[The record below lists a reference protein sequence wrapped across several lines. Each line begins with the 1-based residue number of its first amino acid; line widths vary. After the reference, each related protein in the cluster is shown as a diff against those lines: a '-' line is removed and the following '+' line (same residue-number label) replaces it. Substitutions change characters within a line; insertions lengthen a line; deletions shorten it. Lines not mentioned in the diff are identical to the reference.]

1 MKIKKLNKNLI
12 NKIAAGEVVD
22 GPYSVIKELLE
33 NSIDAKASS
42 IIIELQN
49 AGMDLIR
56 VIDNGT
62 GMKKDDLMLAF
73 ERYATSKIDKI
84 GDLENISS
92 LGFRGEALPSIASIS
107 EIEAYSRTKD
117 DKVGQTIKLK
127 NGKIMDKHPRG
138 GSIGTNITVKNIFY
152 NVPARK
158 KFMKSQRSESLKISE
173 YLQNFF
179 LSYPNIMF
187 KVIKNGKENIFL
199 EPASL
204 KQRFLQLFHGVKNE
218 DLIDIIFERDGIM
231 IKGIVSNTV
240 SYKKNKKR
248 IFISVNGRIIKDNL
262 LTYYFRAPY
271 ESFLM
276 KGQFPQGIINMT
288 LEPQLLDVNVHPRKT
303 EVKFLYPTQIRNT
316 IFTSIYEELK
326 NFIQISGNNI
336 LDVEHVDFEVK
347 HLGKQGEFEFS
358 RGEKKEFRET
368 VATDISRESFD
379 KTIEIKGKIF
389 SYINTIFNTYILLSS
404 KDNFILMDQHAAD
417 ERVLFE
423 KIESAYKTGKILSQ
437 ELLFPLKLDTAL
449 DKHHLEFLEK
459 IGFSINTK
467 NDTIEAVPVWLN
479 ERKQKE
485 KVDEIISSIIDE
497 KHDFMDWIKQI
508 ACKSAV
514 KGGRTLPFPLIKSII
529 ISLFQCKN
537 PTQCPHGRPTYL
549 IFSQN
554 DLEKMFKRKV

>member
-42 IIIELQN
+42 IIVELQN